1 MAHSKQ
7 YYKFCQEAY
16 GLWVKY
22 HGEYPKL
29 LAEYERL
36 LTKKRELDLDL
47 GEIRPSLLRDEAPNI
62 RILEIESEEELEDYL
77 DTLEISDLMMEIGKI
92 NHYVSNNPARRTL
105 KSKIFDYGYR
115 IRMQNAYKS
124 PLAMS
129 PEACKCGKTY
139 GHHTPSTHRRDV

>member
-7 YYKFCQEAY
+7 YYKLCQEAY

-36 LTKKRELDLDL
+36 LAKKRELALNL

-62 RILEIESEEELEDYL
+62 RMLEIESEEELEDYL
-77 DTLEISDLMMEIGKI
+77 DMLELADLMAEIRKV
-92 NHYVSNNPARRTL
+92 NHYVNNNPARRTL
-105 KSKIFDYGYR
+105 ESKIFDYGYR

-124 PLAMS
+124 PLSMS
-129 PEACKCGKTY
+129 PEACRSGKKY
-139 GHHTPSTHRRDV
+139 GHHTQSSYRSDV